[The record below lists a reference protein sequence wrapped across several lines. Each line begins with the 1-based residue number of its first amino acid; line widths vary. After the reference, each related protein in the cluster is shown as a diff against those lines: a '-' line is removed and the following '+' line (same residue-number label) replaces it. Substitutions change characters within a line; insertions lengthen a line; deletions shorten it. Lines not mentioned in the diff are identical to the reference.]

1 PAIGNRGAT
10 ATQCFAFNNPR
21 TTDAASLAAF
31 QRVYDLRRADLP
43 KVPGSGAFLPRL
55 PRYVNSEQDTERTGG
70 TLSLQWVPND
80 DTKVAVD
87 GLHSKYQGEGRDN
100 YILGLPRGRNVN
112 NRGQPMVSVRE
123 IEFDD
128 HGS

>member
-70 TLSLQWVPND
+70 TVTLQWMPND
-80 DTKVAVD
+80 DTSLALD
-87 GLHSKYQGEGRDN
+87 GLISRYQQERRDN
-100 YILGLPRGRNVN
+100 YIAGISTG
-112 NRGQPMVSVRE
+112 
-123 IEFDD
+123 
-128 HGS
+128 